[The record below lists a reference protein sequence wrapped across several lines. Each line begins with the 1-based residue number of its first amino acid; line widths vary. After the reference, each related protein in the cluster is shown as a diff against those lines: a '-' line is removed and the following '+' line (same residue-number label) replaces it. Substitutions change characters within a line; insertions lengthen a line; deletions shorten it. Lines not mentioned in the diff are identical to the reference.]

1 MINAMAGSA
10 SAGRV
15 LAVLAMAG
23 TLAIA
28 CQPSGSST
36 PSPSVSDSGQS
47 SPNPALTP
55 PPTPG
60 PPNIVWTDQ
69 PFAEIVTAVNVD
81 QGQFVAVGGTSAGLA
96 AWTSSDGVAWAKFS
110 VPAPTLQQLG
120 LDPIFGNPTPD
131 PAMMGR
137 MARIGDTLISLGTF
151 FGPIDFLRPLG
162 WRTTDV
168 LTWEFVVSTNPFYT
182 SGYGAMD
189 LVSSAEE
196 LVALNRGFADFQ
208 GGTWRWTLATSW
220 VQTTPGTGNF
230 QNSGANINDAVWAD
244 DHFVAV
250 GHRNV
255 SSAAASWV
263 SSDGQSWMESPSQ
276 PALAGGIMRS
286 VAGAPGGG
294 FVAVGDVA
302 GIPTA
307 WTSADG
313 LTWASVTL
321 PGGGGTAVHGL
332 VALDGGLLAIG
343 DAGAG
348 TLTWTS
354 ADGTI
359 WVAGP
364 TLQGTVNRYQAEQG
378 GGETLAA
385 MGDTVVL
392 FVTTGVDPSF
402 QTVLW
407 VGLIQP

>member
-1 MINAMAGSA
+1 MAHATSLRYKVPLVA
-10 SAGRV
+10 
-15 LAVLAMAG
+15 LAAALVIG
-23 TLAIA
+23 
-28 CQPSGSST
+28 CQPSGS
-36 PSPSVSDSGQS
+36 PAPSDSPAASASGQAS
-47 SPNPALTP
+47 AEASPT
-55 PPTPG
+55 PTPG

-69 PFAEIVTAVNVD
+69 SFAEIVTAVNVD

-96 AWTSSDGVAWAKFS
+96 SWTSSDGVAWVRHP
-110 VPAPTLQQLG
+110 VPAPSMQQLG

-137 MARIGDTLISLGTF
+137 MARIGDTLISIGTF

-168 LTWEFVVSTNPFYT
+168 TTWEFIESTNPFYT

-189 LVSSAEE
+189 LISSGEE
-196 LVALNRGFADFQ
+196 LVALNRSFSEFT

-220 VQTTPGTGNF
+220 VQTTPGTGDFNT
-230 QNSGANINDAVWAD
+230 SGVNIHDAAWAD

-250 GHRNV
+250 GDRQ
-255 SSAAASWV
+255 AGPTAASW
-263 SSDGQSWMESPSQ
+263 SSTDGQSWQSSPAA

-286 VAGAPGGG
+286 VAVAPGGG

-332 VALDGGLLAIG
+332 VAFDSGLLAIG

-354 ADGTI
+354 ADGTV
-359 WVAGP
+359 WAAGP

-378 GGETLAA
+378 GGETIAA

-407 VGLIQP
+407 VGQIQP

>member
-1 MINAMAGSA
+1 M
-10 SAGRV
+10 
-15 LAVLAMAG
+15 
-23 TLAIA
+23 
-28 CQPSGSST
+28 
-36 PSPSVSDSGQS
+36 
-47 SPNPALTP
+47 TP

-60 PPNIVWTDQ
+60 PPSIVWTDQ
-69 PFAEIVTAVNVD
+69 PFAEIVTAVAVD

-96 AWTSSDGVAWAKFS
+96 AWTSSDGVAWAKHS
-110 VPAPTLQQLG
+110 VAAPTLQQLG
-120 LDPIFGNPTPD
+120 LDPIFGNPQPD

-137 MARIGDTLISLGTF
+137 LARIGDTLISIGTF

-162 WRTTDV
+162 WRSTDV
-168 LTWEFVVSTNPFYT
+168 MTWEFVVSTSPFYT

-189 LVSSAEE
+189 LVSSGAE
-196 LVALNRGFADFQ
+196 LVALNRGFAEYQ
-208 GGTWRWTLATSW
+208 GGTWRWTLQTSW
-220 VQTTPGTGNF
+220 VQTTPGTGDF
-230 QNSGANINDAVWAD
+230 ATSGVNIHDAVWAD
-244 DHFVAV
+244 GLFVAV
-250 GHRNV
+250 GNQQ
-255 SSAAASWV
+255 AGATAASWV
-263 SSDGQSWMESPSQ
+263 STNGQTWQSSPAA
-276 PALAGGIMRS
+276 PALVGGIMRS

-294 FVAVGDVA
+294 FVAVGDIA

-313 LTWASVTL
+313 LSWASVTL
-321 PGGGGTAVHGL
+321 SGGGGTAVHGL
-332 VALDGGLLAIG
+332 VALDSGLLAIG

-354 ADGTI
+354 ADGTV

-392 FVTTGVDPSF
+392 FVTTGADPSF

-407 VGLIQP
+407 MGQVQP